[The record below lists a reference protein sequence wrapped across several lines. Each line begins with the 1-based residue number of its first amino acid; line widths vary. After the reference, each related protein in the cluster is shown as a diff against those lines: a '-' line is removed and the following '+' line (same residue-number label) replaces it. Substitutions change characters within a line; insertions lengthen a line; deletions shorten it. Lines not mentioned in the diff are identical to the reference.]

1 MLLYEFKADMAS
13 YLATRGP
20 GPNSMKDLIAFNESH
35 RALEM
40 PYFEQEI
47 FLMADQKGPLTDEAY
62 LKALQKNHQL
72 SRAEGIDATLKK
84 YHLDAIIAPTGGP
97 MCLID
102 PVIGDKLIPPPWI
115 AKAESL
121 PPGSSRISPYHGAGR
136 VHLRH
141 SRGHFLKGRAT
152 RPCLLRFREMHYESN

>member
-1 MLLYEFKADMAS
+1 MAS

-62 LKALQKNHQL
+62 LKALQKNHQI

-102 PVIGDKLIPPPWI
+102 PVIGDKLIPPPFLDRPNG
-115 AKAESL
+115 A
-121 PPGSSRISPYHGAGR
+121 PRSPQ
-136 VHLRH
+136 
-141 SRGHFLKGRAT
+141 
-152 RPCLLRFREMHYESN
+152 